1 MAKPFRS
8 VLFIFLTILIFASLL
23 TSSLTHPNPV
33 LSQPEITLLDDS
45 TVIQFPLLMAFN
57 LAVQSSSEI
66 TKIRL
71 NYVIDKMNYADII
84 SETEP
89 QFTPSTK
96 VQATWIWDMRK
107 SSLPPMAKLEY
118 WWLIENKNGN
128 RLVTKAQQVS
138 FNDSNHTWTKVSS
151 AKISLFWYQGN
162 DIFANQL
169 LSSAVDALIRLTKD
183 TGASLDRP
191 VEIYIYNGSADLQKA
206 MVSPREWTG
215 GVAYAEFGIIAIGVS
230 PDILTWGK
238 TAVAHELGHMV
249 THQLTFSPYSNNLP
263 TWLDEGLAKY
273 AENAPDL
280 EMQSRL
286 KKAITENNY
295 ISLHSL
301 SDPFSAITDEALL
314 SYAESKSVVAFL
326 INKYGINKIL
336 ALLELFKAGNTV
348 DDSLNKIYGF
358 NLDGLESSWLGE
370 LKTTSKT
377 SRVKPF
383 LFDTTLSTIK
393 YLLQRIAQLDTYP
406 ISINMLGI
414 K

>member
-1 MAKPFRS
+1 MVKNFRS
-8 VLFIFLTILIFASLL
+8 ILFIFLTILIFASLL
-23 TSSLTHPNPV
+23 TSSLAHPNPV
-33 LSQPEITLLDDS
+33 LSQSEITLLDDS
-45 TVIQFPLLMAFN
+45 TVIQFPLFMSFN

-71 NYVIDKMNYADII
+71 NYIIDKMNYTDIV

-96 VQATWIWDMRK
+96 VQTTWNWDMRK

-118 WWLIENKNGN
+118 WWLIENKNGD
-128 RLVTKAQQVS
+128 RLITKAKQVS
-138 FNDSNHTWTKVSS
+138 FNDNNHTWNKVSS

-162 DIFANQL
+162 DSFANQL

-191 VEIYIYNGSADLQKA
+191 VEIYIYNGSDDLQKA

-215 GVAYAEFGIIAIGVS
+215 GVAHAEFGIIAIGIS
-230 PDILTWGK
+230 PDIITWGK

-263 TWLDEGLAKY
+263 TWLDEGLAQY
-273 AENAPDL
+273 AENAPGLDML
-280 EMQSRL
+280 ARL
-286 KKAITENNY
+286 KKATTENKF
-295 ISLHSL
+295 ISLRSL

-314 SYAESKSVVAFL
+314 SYAESKSIVAFL
-326 INKYGINKIL
+326 INKYGISKIL
-336 ALLELFKAGNTV
+336 GLLELFKAGNTV

-358 NLDGLESSWLGE
+358 NLDGLESAWLGE
-370 LKTTSKT
+370 LKTPSKT
-377 SRVKPF
+377 SKVKPF
-383 LFDTTLSTIK
+383 FFDTTLSTIK
-393 YLLQRIAQLDTYP
+393 YLLQRIEQLDTRSV
-406 ISINMLGI
+406 SINMPGI